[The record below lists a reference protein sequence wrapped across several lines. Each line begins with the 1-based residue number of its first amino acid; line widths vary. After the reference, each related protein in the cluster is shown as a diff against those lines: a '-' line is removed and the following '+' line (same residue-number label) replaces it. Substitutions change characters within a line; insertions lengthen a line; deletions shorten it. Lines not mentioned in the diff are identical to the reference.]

1 MAAIAPFSVPSPAEV
16 ADRLRLMVGP
26 EQVQYPAGDQGCPTL
41 GAALTPDNQ
50 PVAVFPKTLDQL
62 AAVVTCAHEQRWR
75 LLPWGG
81 GTKLDW
87 GYPGPAEILLST
99 ARLNRMLHH
108 SVGDFTVTVEAG
120 LTLADLQAALGQHQQ
135 FLALDAPYP
144 DQATLGGIVATASA
158 GSLRQRYGGVRD
170 MLIGLSFVRHDGQIV
185 KAGGQVVKNVA
196 GYDLMKLMTG
206 AHGSLGVL
214 ATLTFRTYPCAES
227 SQTVLISGS
236 AAQVQP
242 LSQQLFAS
250 ELTPVACDL
259 LSGGLLAALGYQGA
273 IALAARFQGVSA
285 GVTEQVRRLSDLAQ
299 TVGMAVTL
307 LPEIAE
313 ANFWR
318 KAQHLMWQRDT
329 PETVVLAKLGLAPAE
344 LPELLPQLATLI
356 PAALSWRFQ
365 GHSRS
370 GLGTLRLDLTQGAET
385 DLAAVVT
392 QVRSHCQQHGGYL
405 TLLAAST
412 SLKAQIDPWGYDG
425 NALPLMTKIKQQF
438 DPNNLLSPGRFVGQL

>member
-1 MAAIAPFSVPSPAEV
+1 MAAIAPFSAPSPAEI
-16 ADRLRLMVGP
+16 ADRLRLVVGP
-26 EQVQYPAGDQGCPTL
+26 EQVQHPVVDLDDPTVRS
-41 GAALTPDNQ
+41 ALTPNSQ
-50 PVAVFPKTLDQL
+50 PVAVFPKNLDQL
-62 AAVVTCAHEQRWR
+62 AAVVACAHEQRWR

-99 ARLNRMLHH
+99 ARLNRLLHH

-120 LTLADLQAALGQHQQ
+120 LTLAALQAELGQHQQ

-170 MLIGLSFVRHDGQIV
+170 MLIGLSFVRHDGQLV

-214 ATLTFRTYPCAES
+214 ATLTFRTYPGSAE
-227 SQTVLISGS
+227 SQTVLLTGS
-236 AAQVQP
+236 AAEVPP
-242 LSQQLFAS
+242 LSQRLLAS

-259 LSGGLLAALGYQGA
+259 LSGELLTDLGYQGA
-273 IALAARFQGVSA
+273 IALAARFQGVPA
-285 GVTEQVRRLSDLAQ
+285 GVSEQVRRLGDLAQ
-299 TVGMAVTL
+299 GAGVTVTALQGAD
-307 LPEIAE
+307 E
-313 ANFWR
+313 ADFWLQ
-318 KAQHLMWQRDT
+318 AQHLIWARNG
-329 PETVVLAKLGLAPAE
+329 PVLLAKLGLLPAE
-344 LPELLPQLATLI
+344 LPGLLPQLKTLI
-356 PAALSWRFQ
+356 PASLPWRFQ

-370 GLGTLRLDLTQGAET
+370 GLGTLRLALDQGTEADLPG
-385 DLAAVVT
+385 VVER
-392 QVRSHCQQHGGYL
+392 VRSHCQQHGGYL
-405 TLLAAST
+405 TILTAPT
-412 SLKAQIDPWGYDG
+412 SLKAQVDPWGYAG

-438 DPNNLLSPGRFVGQL
+438 DPHNLLSPGRFVGQL